1 MPRLSKPPSLKLTKR
16 QEVLLREVHRRY
28 DKIILEKEFGGGF
41 SGTRVFLVLPTK
53 VDGTSD
59 ARVVTKIGP
68 AEALRRER
76 DNYEKYV
83 AGALPFSVAH
93 VQDFCE
99 ENGQAALNYI
109 FAGGETLGKTVDL
122 EEYYHTHTAQEIID
136 TLTGL
141 LDKALGER
149 WYGASKSLNCPFRE
163 EYGRH
168 LPAQAKLQD
177 ITQTIFPDLLFME
190 GDQVQIPDI
199 SGTYPNPLQLFPRI
213 LDKTLE
219 GRSSLVHGDLHWRNV
234 LVDESGKGW
243 LIDFAKVETRHNLFD
258 FIKLETYLRLMVLPK
273 ESSAFSLNEYAEFE
287 RALHETALGRKTN
300 VPTNGSLAKAYD
312 VIRTIRQ
319 IAQLSM
325 RDPRNFKTEYLPALF
340 LYSLAMMKYFP
351 SNGTVPTQLVFI
363 TACVAGMY
371 ILHDASSIIKFQ
383 PSFSNGTGLPK
394 RSDSFAP
401 PSNILKPRHGSAP
414 PPPSFLVGRGEAL
427 RELKSRLGIAAIGE
441 YGAARL
447 QVLTAIRGWPGIG
460 KTTIAAAIANDTE
473 VAQAFPD
480 GVLWISLGPAP
491 SILSEIAMWGRALG
505 TEDLLKARTIQEA
518 SHQLAALLRNKQM
531 LLVVD
536 DVWEVE
542 HAKPFLV
549 GGTRCATLL
558 TTRENKLA
566 QDLAPTPNDVYILK
580 VLTEEKSLE
589 LLRLLAPSVVDSYPQ
604 ESIELVNTLEG
615 LPLALQVAGHLLN
628 TEQSYGFGVKNLLA
642 ELREGTKILESKA
655 PGSRIGLENET
666 SATVVVLLQKSTDR
680 LDAQTRDCYAYLG
693 AFAPK
698 PATFD
703 EAAMKA
709 VWEVEDPRPAIKA
722 LVDRGLLEY
731 ISEMSRYQMHA
742 LLVSHA
748 KSLLIDD

>member
-1 MPRLSKPPSLKLTKR
+1 MPRLSKPPHLELTTL
-16 QEVLLREVHRRY
+16 QEVLLREVHRKY
-28 DKIILEKEFGGGF
+28 EAIILEKEFGGGF
-41 SGTRVFLVLPTK
+41 SGTRVFLILPMK
-53 VDGTSD
+53 ADGASD

-83 AGALPFSVAH
+83 AGALPFSVAQ
-93 VQDFCE
+93 VREYYE
-99 ENGQAALNYI
+99 ENHQAALNYI
-109 FAGGETLGKTVDL
+109 FAGGETLGKTVDF
-122 EEYYHTHTAQEIID
+122 EEYYRSHTAHEVIG

-149 WYGASKSLNCPFRE
+149 WYGASKPLNCPFRE

-168 LPAQAKLQD
+168 LPSEAELQS
-177 ITQTIFPDLLFME
+177 ITRTIFPSLAFIDN
-190 GDQVQIPDI
+190 DQVQIPDI
-199 SGTYPNPLQLFPRI
+199 SETYPNPLQLYPGL

-243 LIDFAKVETRHNLFD
+243 LIDFAKVQTRHNLFD
-258 FIKLETYLRLMVLPK
+258 FIKLETYVRLMLLPK
-273 ESSAFSLNEYAEFE
+273 ESSAFTLNEYAQFE
-287 RALHETALGRKTN
+287 GALHETALGRKTN
-300 VPTNGSLAKAYD
+300 VPTNAILTKAYD
-312 VIRTIRQ
+312 VIRAIRQ

-325 RDPRNFKTEYLPALF
+325 RNPRNFKTEYLPALF
-340 LYSLAMMKYFP
+340 IYCLAMMKYFP
-351 SNGTVPTQLVFI
+351 SNGPVPTQFVFI
-363 TACVAGMY
+363 TACVAGLY
-371 ILHDASSIIKFQ
+371 ILNDTSSIDPMSPNSNGADFSK
-383 PSFSNGTGLPK
+383 PSYSFS
-394 RSDSFAP
+394 AP
-401 PSNILKPRHGSAP
+401 SPSILIPRRGSVP
-414 PPPSFLVGRGEAL
+414 PPPALLVGRGEAL
-427 RELKSRLGIAAIGE
+427 RELKSRLGIAVSGE

-460 KTTIAAAIANDTE
+460 KTTMAAAIAHDAE
-473 VAQAFPD
+473 VALAFPD
-480 GVLWISLGPAP
+480 GVLWVSLGPAP
-491 SILSEIAMWGRALG
+491 SVLSEIATWGRALG
-505 TEDLLKARTIQEA
+505 TEDLLKAKTVQEA
-518 SHQLAALLRNKQM
+518 SQQLAAILRNKQM

-536 DVWEVE
+536 DVWELE

-549 GGTRCATLL
+549 GGLRCATLL
-558 TTRENKLA
+558 TTRENMLA
-566 QDLAPTPNDVYILK
+566 QELAPTPNDVYILK

-589 LLRLLAPSVVDSYPQ
+589 LLGLLARSVVDSYPQ
-604 ESIELVNTLEG
+604 ESIELANTLEG

-628 TEQSYGFGVKNLLA
+628 TEQGYGFSVKDLLA
-642 ELREGTKILESKA
+642 ELRDGTRILESKA

-731 ISEMSRYQMHA
+731 LPETSRYQMHA

-748 KSLLIDD
+748 KSLLTDN